1 MTVLGWGCAEL
12 AQCRGLALASARL
25 SPRCAAH
32 AGLPHTVLPVHDGTG
47 RHPGARNAGAEKRPG
62 TIPSGLNSAFERM
75 EPMSATDTAATPG
88 GTGDR
93 MVMVALD
100 LGWQMAE
107 L

>member
-1 MTVLGWGCAEL
+1 
-12 AQCRGLALASARL
+12 
-25 SPRCAAH
+25 
-32 AGLPHTVLPVHDGTG
+32 
-47 RHPGARNAGAEKRPG
+47 
-62 TIPSGLNSAFERM
+62 M

-107 L
+107 QMAEL